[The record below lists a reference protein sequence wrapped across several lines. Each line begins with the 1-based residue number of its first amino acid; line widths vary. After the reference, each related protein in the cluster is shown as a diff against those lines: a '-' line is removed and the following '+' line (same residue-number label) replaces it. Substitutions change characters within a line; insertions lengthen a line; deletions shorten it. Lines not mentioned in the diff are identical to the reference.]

1 MILILYFWAVKRIFP
16 VIIILIAISVLGI
29 IYLQVEWIRG
39 ATKLKRDQYA
49 QDIYVSLE
57 NVRDSIN
64 KRKDNS
70 LGGISFPTQLLSFS
84 SFVSTPT
91 VISNFQLHDIIK
103 HELRM
108 KKIKQSFEFC
118 ITNEARLPT
127 MFSSG
132 YKMEYLDD
140 PNNRQIFLTTENTIM
155 NTEVLNVFILQ
166 PESYFQNHFAML
178 LLGSVLFTSIIITAF
193 LLTLKT
199 MLSQKKLSEIKSDFI
214 NNMTHEFKTP
224 IATIQLAT
232 DALKNEKVINNREQI
247 LYYSGIIKEE
257 NRRMNKQVEKILQSA
272 QLEREEIKLQLR
284 KLDVHIVIQKV
295 AENLTLQMQEA
306 GATLTTTLNAS
317 NSVIYADE
325 VHFSN
330 IIFNLIDN
338 AIKYSR
344 ENPAIHIETNTLGQS
359 LQLKIKDN
367 GIGMSKETMNH
378 IFEKFYRAHTG
389 NLHDVKGF
397 GLGLTYVK
405 KIVDAHG
412 GKIHVDSELGQG
424 TTFTLSFSNKTG
436 SAS

>member
-1 MILILYFWAVKRIFP
+1 MKRIFP
-16 VIIILIAISVLGI
+16 LIIILISISVLGI
-29 IYLQVEWIRG
+29 IYLQIEWISG

-49 QDIYVSLE
+49 QDIFISME
-57 NVRDSIN
+57 NIRDTIN
-64 KRKDNS
+64 KRKDKS
-70 LGGISFPTQLLSFS
+70 MGGISFPTQILSFS
-84 SFVSTPT
+84 NFVSTSS
-91 VISNFQLHDIIK
+91 VLSNFQLRDIIK
-103 HELRM
+103 DELKK

-127 MFSSG
+127 MFSTG
-132 YKMEYLDD
+132 YKIEYLDD
-140 PNNRQIFLTTENTIM
+140 PNNHQKIITSENSILDM
-155 NTEVLNVFILQ
+155 EVLNVYILQ
-166 PESYFQNHFAML
+166 PENYFQNHFVTL
-178 LLGSVLFTSIIITAF
+178 IIGSILFTSIIIAAF

-232 DALKNEKVINNREQI
+232 DALKNEKVLHNPDQI

-272 QLEREEIKLQLR
+272 QLEREEIKLQLK
-284 KLDVHIVIQKV
+284 KLDVHVVIQKIS
-295 AENLTLQMQEA
+295 ENATLQLEDA
-306 GATLTTTLNAS
+306 NATLTYTLNAE
-317 NSVIYADE
+317 NSIIYADE

-338 AIKYSR
+338 AIKYSK
-344 ENPAIHIETNTLGQS
+344 ENPTVHIETNNIGNS
-359 LQLKIKDN
+359 FQLKISDN
-367 GIGMSKETMNH
+367 GIGMSKETQNH

-389 NLHDVKGF
+389 NLHNVKGF

-412 GKIHVDSELGQG
+412 GKIHVDSEIDKG
-424 TTFTLSFSNKTG
+424 TTFTLSFTNK
-436 SAS
+436 SADA

>member
-199 MLSQKKLSEIKSDFI
+199 LLSQKKLSEIKSDFI

-295 AENLTLQMQEA
+295 AENVTLQMQEA

>member
-1 MILILYFWAVKRIFP
+1 VKRIFP
-16 VIIILIAISVLGI
+16 LIIILISISVLGI
-29 IYLQVEWIRG
+29 IYLQIEWISG

-49 QDIYVSLE
+49 QDIFISME
-57 NVRDSIN
+57 NIRDTIN
-64 KRKDNS
+64 KRKDKS
-70 LGGISFPTQLLSFS
+70 MGGISFPTQILSFS
-84 SFVSTPT
+84 NFVSTSS
-91 VISNFQLHDIIK
+91 VLSNFQLRDIIK
-103 HELRM
+103 DELKK

-127 MFSSG
+127 MFSTG
-132 YKMEYLDD
+132 YKIEYLDD
-140 PNNRQIFLTTENTIM
+140 PNNHQKIITSENSILDM
-155 NTEVLNVFILQ
+155 EVLNVYILQ
-166 PESYFQNHFAML
+166 PENYFQNHFVTL
-178 LLGSVLFTSIIITAF
+178 IIGSILFTSIIIAAF

-232 DALKNEKVINNREQI
+232 DALKNEKVLHNPDQI

-272 QLEREEIKLQLR
+272 QLEREEIKLQLK
-284 KLDVHIVIQKV
+284 KLDVHVVIQKIS
-295 AENLTLQMQEA
+295 ENATLQLEDA
-306 GATLTTTLNAS
+306 NATLTYTLNAE
-317 NSVIYADE
+317 NSIIYADE

-338 AIKYSR
+338 AIKYSK
-344 ENPAIHIETNTLGQS
+344 ENPTVHIETNNIGNS
-359 LQLKIKDN
+359 FQLKISDN
-367 GIGMSKETMNH
+367 GIGMSKETQNH

-389 NLHDVKGF
+389 NLHNVKGF

-412 GKIHVDSELGQG
+412 GKIHVDSEIDKG
-424 TTFTLSFSNKTG
+424 TTFTLSFTNK
-436 SAS
+436 SADA